1 MKEIDAQRVI
11 DAVKDLCVAA
21 NCDLSED
28 VLTAIKNAQE
38 KEESPVGKEILK
50 LLIENAEVARSEKLP
65 ICQDTGVAVVF
76 VELGDEV
83 KIVNGDI
90 RTAINEGVKR
100 GYTEGYLRKSMVK
113 SPLNRVNTGD
123 NTPAIIHFEPVKG
136 DKLKITILPKGG
148 GSENMSQLKMLTPSE
163 GVEGV
168 KKFVIETV
176 KRAGSNPCPPIV
188 VGVGIGGNFEY
199 APLLAKKALL
209 REVGKHNPD
218 PEIAKLEEELLELIN
233 RTGIGPQGLGGRVTA
248 LAVNIETHPCHIT
261 ALPVAVNIECHAHR
275 HKEVVL

>member
-11 DAVKDLCVAA
+11 DAVKDLCIAA

>member
-1 MKEIDAQRVI
+1 MKEIDSKVI
-11 DAVKDLCVAA
+11 SEAVKNLCIEA
-21 NCDLSED
+21 NCVLSED
-28 VLTAIKNAQE
+28 VINSIKNAEE
-38 KEESPVGKEILK
+38 KEESEIGKEILK
-50 LLIENAEVARSEKLP
+50 LLIENAQVAKAEKIP
-65 ICQDTGVAVVF
+65 ICQDTGVAVIF
-76 VELGDEV
+76 VELGSEV
-83 KIVNGDI
+83 RIVNGDL
-90 RTAINEGVKR
+90 REAINEGVKR

-113 SPLNRVNTGD
+113 SPLDRVNTGD
-123 NTPAIIHFEPVKG
+123 NTPAIIHFDIVKG
-136 DKLKITILPKGG
+136 ENLKITILPKGG

-168 KKFVIETV
+168 KRFVIETV

-209 REVGKHNPD
+209 RTIGEHNRD
-218 PEIAKLEEELLELIN
+218 PEIAKLEEELLVEVN
-233 RTGIGPQGLGGRVTA
+233 KTGIGPQGLGGRITA

>member
-1 MKEIDAQRVI
+1 MKEIDSQRVS
-11 DAVKDLCVAA
+11 DAVKDLCIEA
-21 NCDLSED
+21 NCVLSDD
-28 VLTAIKNAQE
+28 VISAIKDAGE
-38 KEESPVGKEILK
+38 KEESRVGKEILK
-50 LLIENAEVARSEKLP
+50 LLIENVNVARTERIP

-76 VELGDEV
+76 VELGSDV
-83 KIVNGDI
+83 RIINGDL
-90 RTAINEGVKR
+90 REAINDGVKR

-113 SPLNRVNTGD
+113 SPIDRVNTGD
-123 NTPAIIHFEPVKG
+123 NTPAIIHFDIVKG
-136 DKLKITILPKGG
+136 ENLRITVLPKGG

-176 KRAGSNPCPPIV
+176 KKAGSNPCPPIV

-209 REVGKHNPD
+209 RTLGTHNPD
-218 PEIAKLEEELLELIN
+218 PKIAKLEEELLEEIN
-233 RTGIGPQGLGGRVTA
+233 KTGIGPQGLGGRVTA
-248 LAVNIETHPCHIT
+248 LALNIETHPCHIT

>member
-11 DAVKDLCVAA
+11 DAVKDLCIAA

-83 KIVNGDI
+83 KVVNGDI